1 MTKFD
6 WYSLSWV
13 SRVDRYAVI
22 SSSWLTICYFF
33 ASSRSSTA
41 FLWFIFIILRSL
53 SFVPWSFCSVTLFT
67 FEPSICQC
75 RASIWFYY
83 SLFFIIPAS
92 FSILS
97 SHFRM
102 LSSSDL
108 EFSLAFSFTTHA
120 LRGFA
125 LSIIS
130 ALSFFTIPSFITP
143 IAFTIFSHSF
153 LDEFAQSSFHIY
165 FLTSLYSVH
174 FTL

>member
-1 MTKFD
+1 
-6 WYSLSWV
+6 
-13 SRVDRYAVI
+13 
-22 SSSWLTICYFF
+22 
-33 ASSRSSTA
+33 
-41 FLWFIFIILRSL
+41 
-53 SFVPWSFCSVTLFT
+53 
-67 FEPSICQC
+67 
-75 RASIWFYY
+75 
-83 SLFFIIPAS
+83 
-92 FSILS
+92 
-97 SHFRM
+97 M